1 MKSLRIKTV
10 NQNYKTFSMANNYM
24 KNLRSK
30 SFINDVCKK
39 KVTYISFTFLPI
51 FLYILIGIKKSLL
64 EEYCIHV
71 TGFQKVKNRTRYL
84 FRFYVY

>member
-39 KVTYISFTFLPI
+39 EVTYISFTFLPI
-51 FLYILIGIKKSLL
+51 FLYILICIEKSLL
-64 EEYCIHV
+64 KEYCIHV